1 MKNLFIFPHYIL
13 FFLIKSILS
22 CIYKREDL
30 SESNRDQ
37 VYKMLNLLL
46 KTIQVVNKQDLRV
59 IIKYNRFTKN
69 MIYILNYTHNNKK
82 LVFKKSV
89 NNYFFLYKGEVIRFT
104 EENKHVLKQEWKKL
118 NPPPL
123 FIFEA

>member
-1 MKNLFIFPHYIL
+1 MKNLFIFPLYLL
-13 FFLIKSILS
+13 FFLINLIFS
-22 CIYKREDL
+22 CIYKRESI
-30 SESNRDQ
+30 SESNKDQ
-37 VYKMLNLLL
+37 VYEMLNLLL
-46 KTIQVVNKQDLRV
+46 ETIQVVNKKDLRV
-59 IIKYNRFTKN
+59 MIKYNRFTKN
-69 MIYILNYTHNNKK
+69 VIYILNYTHKNKK

-89 NNYFFLYKGEVIRFT
+89 NKYFFLYKGQVIRFT